1 VHRRRQGGAAPVIV
15 DGGMSWCLCMDLG
28 DVLGRDERNLYKE
41 EQEFLSSTAWFL
53 LAHLLT

>member
-1 VHRRRQGGAAPVIV
+1 MHRRSREELHLGVV

-41 EQEFLSSTAWFL
+41 EQEFLSPIAWFL

>member
-1 VHRRRQGGAAPVIV
+1 MVIV
-15 DGGMSWCLCMDLG
+15 DGGRSWFLCMDLG

-41 EQEFLSSTAWFL
+41 EQEFLSPIAWFL

>member
-1 VHRRRQGGAAPVIV
+1 MIV

-28 DVLGRDERNLYKE
+28 DVLGRDERNSYKE
-41 EQEFLSSTAWFL
+41 EQFLSSTAWFL